1 MTDDA
6 DKIDKLKVYLRT
18 EFEIKDLGAL
28 KYILGIEVADPKTV
42 FSSCNMSICSIFL
55 KKHENSGPIS

>member
-1 MTDDA
+1 MTDDTW
-6 DKIDKLKVYLRT
+6 KIGKLKVYLRT

-42 FSSCNMSICSIFL
+42 FILQPEYMFDL
-55 KKHENSGPIS
+55 PEET